1 MLIRDCI
8 LCFRLI
14 MIDISLGS
22 KRRLSDADKNE
33 RITLRQMVLNMSIC
47 KLQKHMGRKEP
58 SLLRSVMINNTVQ
71 QIEREM
77 DLEMLADYDHS
88 YDHHHQLG
96 HNKEINADTFF
107 SPKHSSPKN
116 NTEKQFTSNIVESNS
131 KKENKFGAIGDHRKG
146 LSPDLIISNKPAPYL
161 SGFMWDAVSF
171 SPLHGNEPHFD
182 TLELGNNFNDVDI
195 SLYDFDN
202 NFINNNAQNS
212 AGDWRLFPKSCAA
225 EFESHKSDSFFEE
238 LDQIMQF
245 LVGM

>member
-1 MLIRDCI
+1 
-8 LCFRLI
+8 

-58 SLLRSVMINNTVQ
+58 SLLRSVIINNTVQ

-77 DLEMLADYDHS
+77 DMEMLAEYEQSLDRIEYS
-88 YDHHHQLG
+88 
-96 HNKEINADTFF
+96 NKAINADNFF
-107 SPKHSSPKN
+107 SPKIDNNSSEQDAS
-116 NTEKQFTSNIVESNS
+116 EKQLTFPSNKQLAFPSNIVESNS
-131 KKENKFGAIGDHRKG
+131 KKENKYGAIGDHRKG
-146 LSPDLIISNKPAPYL
+146 FNTDVNISNKPVSYV
-161 SGFMWDAVSF
+161 SGFMWDAVPF
-171 SPLHGNEPHFD
+171 SPLHGNEPVFD

-202 NFINNNAQNS
+202 NFVINNSQNPV
-212 AGDWRLFPKSCAA
+212 ADWRFLPKSCAA
-225 EFESHKSDSFFEE
+225 EYESHNKADSFFEE
-238 LDQIMQF
+238 LDQIVQF